1 MFPSKLARH
10 LVLRFGDGRW
20 AAAELHGSCMAA
32 DVAVLRLCDE
42 AELQAVS
49 APFRFSRDL
58 PRQGER
64 VLVCGMTQHGQ
75 EAVGLSGLVSQPR
88 QRFRGVP
95 LEPTVHF
102 VQLALPTLP
111 GMSGSPVLNMN
122 GEVCAMVAKKFEE
135 HGLAIPAER
144 VRCVVEC
151 LEAGYP
157 WRLPVLG
164 MEVKVGG
171 TLTSPAVVVKSLQA
185 SSAAAV
191 AGIQVGDEILAIN
204 GTPVGSLLEM
214 REVLLQLGDT
224 RQKSRLRLRVRR
236 SGCSL
241 DFHLDAPRAPSGP
254 QDVFAIQLS
263 E

>member
-1 MFPSKLARH
+1 
-10 LVLRFGDGRW
+10 
-20 AAAELHGSCMAA
+20 
-32 DVAVLRLCDE
+32 
-42 AELQAVS
+42 
-49 APFRFSRDL
+49 
-58 PRQGER
+58 
-64 VLVCGMTQHGQ
+64 MTQHGQ